1 MSNRI
6 TFIVLAFMF
15 AIILTV
21 WLLGNLWTRLWAQ
34 IFGGGAAPQQASH
47 QQQVVDRKQLR
58 EENLARAQ
66 ARRERE
72 RYSPET
78 LTAAARAGVPRP
90 LATDEFDPTT
100 GKVQWPVTL
109 QGPDFDAL
117 RETLDLLLKER
128 ASAPD
133 DPEHSQKAL
142 AAAEELLQLLIA
154 NIRALPT
161 NDYIAARRF
170 MDSLIFALRPNRT
183 PG

>member
-1 MSNRI
+1 VSNRI
-6 TFIVLAFMF
+6 TFMVLAFMF

-21 WLLGNLWTRLWAQ
+21 WLLGNLWTRMWAQ
-34 IFGGGAAPQQASH
+34 IFGGGAVPQQASH

-66 ARRERE
+66 AKRDSERH
-72 RYSPET
+72 SPET
-78 LTAAARAGVPRP
+78 LRAAARSGVPRP

-100 GKVQWPVTL
+100 GRVQWPMAL
-109 QGPDFDAL
+109 RGADFDAL
-117 RETLDLLLKER
+117 RDTLDLLLKER

-142 AAAEELLQLLIA
+142 ATAEELLGLLIA

-161 NDYIAARRF
+161 DEYVAARRF
-170 MDSLIFALRPNRT
+170 MDSLIFVLRPSR
-183 PG
+183 PAD